1 MRQKHIR
8 CEMIPTSAGGEQQD
22 YISGRIQLPSDIAS
36 GILEMEYS
44 IPIIRYRGQ
53 KMPYELFRTSYSNN
67 STQYSHIVKLTLH
80 FYAHIGAGH

>member
-1 MRQKHIR
+1 MRQKYIR

-44 IPIIRYRGQ
+44 IPIIRLSHKTTPVQAHRG
-53 KMPYELFRTSYSNN
+53 FRLLPLASS
-67 STQYSHIVKLTLH
+67 
-80 FYAHIGAGH
+80 